1 MKGVWWCKQ
10 LSFGIP
16 SGYTY
21 ILHHFASFCY
31 SISTV
36 EVTPSF
42 RGCPQS
48 PQSPQSCPEVH
59 VCILYAG
66 LAKSVPWS
74 RIPSVPLGCTWMHTE
89 ICRFVKGLQHT
100 STYYSYLQILQLHNS
115 YYNIYNHFTTLYCWN
130 ATFDDVLWGLQ
141 SLIWTRCCLT
151 RGRQM
156 EDETAWTDIHLLNCC
171 LTRCDTLRHVA
182 TRCEPRWS
190 PSHLERSLYE
200 AQHHDQDPSDILNI
214 QDEHKRAPTS

>member
-42 RGCPQS
+42 RGC

-115 YYNIYNHFTTLYCWN
+115 YYNIYNH
-130 ATFDDVLWGLQ
+130 LQ
-141 SLIWTRCCLT
+141 PFIA
-151 RGRQM
+151 
-156 EDETAWTDIHLLNCC
+156 E
-171 LTRCDTLRHVA
+171 TLRLMMFYEGCKAWFEPDVVWHEGDKWKMRQPEQISICWIVAWHVA

>member
-42 RGCPQS
+42 RGC

-115 YYNIYNHFTTLYCWN
+115 YYNIYNH
-130 ATFDDVLWGLQ
+130 LQ
-141 SLIWTRCCLT
+141 PFIA
-151 RGRQM
+151 
-156 EDETAWTDIHLLNCC
+156 E
-171 LTRCDTLRHVA
+171 TLRLMMFYEGCKA
-182 TRCEPRWS
+182 WFEP
-190 PSHLERSLYE
+190 
-200 AQHHDQDPSDILNI
+200 DVV
-214 QDEHKRAPTS
+214 